1 MHNYYNLYP
10 QSNDDIYTNLERQ
23 KQVFRNRVWYKQE
36 RERLIEE
43 VTQRVLERLS
53 VSLDISDALAKIE
66 ELDRALKRLGQ

>member
-1 MHNYYNLYP
+1 MHNYINLYP
-10 QSNDDIYTNLERQ
+10 QNNDDIYTNLERQ
-23 KQVFRNRVWYKQE
+23 KQEFRNRVWYKQE
-36 RERLIEE
+36 REKLIEE

>member
-1 MHNYYNLYP
+1 M
-10 QSNDDIYTNLERQ
+10 
-23 KQVFRNRVWYKQE
+23 FRNRVWYKQE